1 MPSNLSVFLVKLK
14 KYLKNKAEKPKKVS
28 KELLLKQLK
37 GNKSKTQTDAKI
49 KPAEKAPETGNA
61 KVIDSQSQRLSIKML
76 LANFRLHIDE
86 LRQINSNIQAI
97 NWK

>member
-1 MPSNLSVFLVKLK
+1 M
-14 KYLKNKAEKPKKVS
+14 KNKAEKPKKVS

-86 LRQINSNIQAI
+86 LRQINSNLQAI